1 MSSFDFFDFL
11 LSIPIGIM
19 IPFTALK
26 TKFGDQREKRNA
38 QSHRR
43 PREQAHL
50 EEDHRVDEK
59 KNFDQSES
67 SEEHSEDWTYSI

>member
-1 MSSFDFFDFL
+1 
-11 LSIPIGIM
+11 M

-67 SEEHSEDWTYSI
+67 SEEHSED